1 MGGKRF
7 LVSSSRAQPRDL
19 FRLPFAVFLRKSIC
33 MKHRDPQSHEAY
45 GVSRSPL
52 PSQLLPDRERKRF
65 LASARNDDAGKAAF
79 SLLPLEG
86 GGAQRRRLA
95 SLSFAFGQ
103 PPALRAS
110 PFHGKGGN
118 GFLPLLPPSSGR
130 RWRVAPEVGFALFRL
145 RPTPCPSGIPLP
157 WEGGR
162 WVTHPVSPS
171 FLWKEVAR
179 SAGGWLHS
187 LSSSANPLPF
197 GQPPALRASPST
209 GRGIVSND
217 RHLHS
222 QPLPIKKRTPV
233 SESANP
239 SSQHQ
244 LDGSIVP
251 ILAKRRKVNHSRF
264 RIATQKPLPLGKR
277 PPAGRGMGRRLNK
290 QPIRSYG

>member
-95 SLSFAFGQ
+95 SLSFSFGQ

-110 PFHGKGGN
+110 PFHGKGVDG
-118 GFLPLLPPSSGR
+118 LLIPLLPPSSGR
-130 RWRVAPEVGFALFRL
+130 RWRVAPEVGFALFRFQ
-145 RPTPCPSGIPLP
+145 PT
-157 WEGGR
+157 
-162 WVTHPVSPS
+162 
-171 FLWKEVAR
+171 
-179 SAGGWLHS
+179 
-187 LSSSANPLPF
+187 
-197 GQPPALRASPST
+197 PALRASPFHGKGVDFS
-209 GRGIVSND
+209 
-217 RHLHS
+217 
-222 QPLPIKKRTPV
+222 PL
-233 SESANP
+233 
-239 SSQHQ
+239 
-244 LDGSIVP
+244 
-251 ILAKRRKVNHSRF
+251 
-264 RIATQKPLPLGKR
+264 LPLFS
-277 PPAGRGMGRRLNK
+277 GRR
-290 QPIRSYG
+290 RSAI

>member
-52 PSQLLPDRERKRF
+52 PHNFCLTANEKD
-65 LASARNDDAGKAAF
+65 F
-79 SLLPLEG
+79 SLPLEMTM
-86 GGAQRRRLA
+86 QERRH
-95 SLSFAFGQ
+95 SL
-103 PPALRAS
+103 
-110 PFHGKGGN
+110 
-118 GFLPLLPPSSGR
+118 
-130 RWRVAPEVGFALFRL
+130 
-145 RPTPCPSGIPLP
+145 
-157 WEGGR
+157 
-162 WVTHPVSPS
+162 S

-187 LSSSANPLPF
+187 LSFSA
-197 GQPPALRASPST
+197 PPALRASPST

-222 QPLPIKKRTPV
+222 QPLPIKKRTPA

-251 ILAKRRKVNHSRF
+251 ILAQRRKVNHS
-264 RIATQKPLPLGKR
+264 
-277 PPAGRGMGRRLNK
+277 
-290 QPIRSYG
+290 